1 MADFRVSTRSFKSGD
16 IIFRR
21 GDPAENLFV
30 VKSGKVEIR
39 FGNRLIDTWSVLS
52 IFGEMA
58 LIDHSPR
65 SVTAVVLTDTPHI
78 PVGEK

>member
-1 MADFRVSTRSFKSGD
+1 
-16 IIFRR
+16 
-21 GDPAENLFV
+21 LFI

-39 FGNRLIDTWSVLS
+39 LGNRLIDTWSVLS

-65 SVTAVVLTDTPHI
+65 SVTAVVLTDTPHV
-78 PVGEK
+78 PVAKNNSC